1 MPGGARTQVELGEY
15 YVRSN
20 VGVVYERQPVA
31 TDQDV
36 RRGWLHNLYNNIIV
50 LTKTP
55 KQISKKVG

>member
-1 MPGGARTQVELGEY
+1 MPGGARTQAELGEC
-15 YVRSN
+15 YVRPN
-20 VGVVYERQPVA
+20 VGVVCERQPVA

-36 RRGWLHNLYNNIIV
+36 REGWPHKLYNNIIV